1 MNVMYM
7 RQFKKVATSIDRP
20 NPPCGRIDQSTT
32 AHPQTPNTHT
42 PHAQPAAAPSLA
54 PPLAPPTGPYASAK
68 AVAIL
73 AAATGSWAVLR
84 APEVRTWFEDL
95 RPLHAR
101 YLPLSRHQLL
111 ILGAWLMNK
120 IAVRGA
126 CRAVPFACVH
136 GCMRVG

>member
-1 MNVMYM
+1 M
-7 RQFKKVATSIDRP
+7 
-20 NPPCGRIDQSTT
+20 
-32 AHPQTPNTHT
+32 
-42 PHAQPAAAPSLA
+42 
-54 PPLAPPTGPYASAK
+54 
-68 AVAIL
+68 AIL

-84 APEVRTWFEDL
+84 APEVRAWFEDL

-126 CRAVPFACVH
+126 CRAVPCRAGHACV
-136 GCMRVG
+136 RVG